1 MQFENSIIETKYSLH
16 RKFKNYMKVNKDL
29 YVIDLGLKIP
39 IYDHYIKQ
47 KINIEYWKAKFFL
60 NNHLTNIA
68 NAYKQ
73 YDEKIIKLIL
83 EKEAEKIQRITK
95 GNLLINQYVRY
106 CIDNALINKDTI
118 EVKYNSSIR
127 FLINPYYEFK
137 ENEFINKQV
146 LKDKLINSCLGNE
159 KKKANNQLIYDC
171 ISDHDCNKGSI
182 TKKSLSDDSK
192 LSLRTIN
199 NYLKE
204 YLLLNEYYNKVKEL
218 SISDK
223 QRIRKQYNRAS

>member
-127 FLINPYYEFK
+127 FFVPK
-137 ENEFINKQV
+137 
-146 LKDKLINSCLGNE
+146 
-159 KKKANNQLIYDC
+159 
-171 ISDHDCNKGSI
+171 
-182 TKKSLSDDSK
+182 
-192 LSLRTIN
+192 
-199 NYLKE
+199 
-204 YLLLNEYYNKVKEL
+204 
-218 SISDK
+218 
-223 QRIRKQYNRAS
+223 